1 MVIVLN
7 KPANSCQPE
16 VLGIEASEL
25 VNHLLRHAVVVVF
38 EQAL

>member
-1 MVIVLN
+1 VIVLN

-16 VLGIEASEL
+16 ALGIEAGEL
-25 VNHLLRHAVVVVF
+25 VSHLLRHAVVAVL